1 MSTYFTKINFLPCLD
16 LQAELDNLIASN
28 RVYWVNNEQIC
39 INSTHINSEDF
50 SEGAGSLTYDWS
62 KKTTII
68 KENGQEEIHVPKR
81 NTVLAEKDFEFLCSA
96 FKDTLFETIYT
107 ELQKHFELGRVR
119 LMKSKPK
126 SCLSW
131 HYDFEKRL
139 HYPIKTQEGCFMVID
154 DEVQHLPQ
162 FQWCLTDTTTKHT
175 AVNASKEE
183 RIHLVA
189 CILGEK

>member
-1 MSTYFTKINFLPCLD
+1 MSSYFTKINFLPCLD
-16 LQAELDNLIASN
+16 LQTELDNLIASN

-39 INSTHINSEDF
+39 LNSTRINSEDF

-68 KENGQEEIHVPKR
+68 KENGKEDIYVPKR
-81 NTVLAEKDFEFLCSA
+81 DTLLAEKDFKFLCSA
-96 FKDTLFETIYT
+96 FKDTLFEIIYM
-107 ELQKHFELGRVR
+107 ELQEHFELGRVR

-139 HYPIKTQEGCFMVID
+139 HYPIKTQEGCLMIIN
-154 DEVQHLPQ
+154 DEVKHLPRYEW
-162 FQWCLTDTTTKHT
+162 FLTDTTTKHT

-189 CILGEK
+189 CVLGEK